1 MEALKIK
8 EAEIPE
14 RRFFGVIPRKDEE
27 SVPGDEIFYPESDG
41 KPMSDNTKQ
50 YRWIVKIKEGIE
62 SMYADAPDVFT
73 AADLFW
79 YPVKGD
85 NMTKAAPDVMV
96 AFGRPKGDRGSYRQW
111 EEDNIAPHI
120 VFEIL
125 SPGNTPNEMNKKFEF
140 YERHGV
146 EEYYIYDPDRIEFRA
161 WLRFGSRLHPVIN
174 TQGWISP
181 GLKIRFE
188 IIDNDLTVFRP
199 DGRKFLTPLEAE
211 RSAEEKLR
219 NTERLAESKIK
230 NTERL
235 AEVKVRNTERLAE
248 VKIKHA
254 ETKAGLERER
264 AEKSE
269 EKARKLAERLRLL
282 GIDPE
287 TV

>member
-1 MEALKIK
+1 M
-8 EAEIPE
+8 
-14 RRFFGVIPRKDEE
+14 F
-27 SVPGDEIFYPESDG
+27 S
-41 KPMSDNTKQ
+41 
-50 YRWIVKIKEGIE
+50 
-62 SMYADAPDVFT
+62 DAPDVFT

-125 SPGNTPNEMNKKFEF
+125 SPGNTPNEMNRKFGF

-146 EEYYIYDPDRIEFRA
+146 EEYYIYDPDRTEFRA
-161 WLRFGSRLHPVIN
+161 WLRFGNRLHPVTD
-174 TQGWISP
+174 TQGWVSP

-188 IIDNDLTVFRP
+188 IIDNELIIFRP
-199 DGRKFLTPLEAE
+199 DGRKFLSPLETE
-211 RSAEEKLR
+211 LLAEEKVKH
-219 NTERLAESKIK
+219 TERLAESKIK

-235 AEVKVRNTERLAE
+235 AEEKVR
-248 VKIKHA
+248 HA
-254 ETKAGLERER
+254 ERKAGLERER
-264 AEKSE
+264 ADRAGKLAEAE
-269 EKARKLAERLRLL
+269 REKARKLAERLRSL

>member
-8 EAEIPE
+8 ETDISG
-14 RRFFGVIPRKDEE
+14 RRIFGLLSRKSEE
-27 SVPGDEIFYPESDG
+27 SEIFYPESDG
-41 KPMSDNTKQ
+41 KPMADNTKQ

-62 SMYADAPDVFT
+62 SLFADEPDVFV

-96 AFGRPKGDRGSYRQW
+96 AFDRPKGDRGSYRQW
-111 EEDNIAPHI
+111 EENDVAPQI

-125 SPGNTPNEMNKKFEF
+125 SPGNSPNEMNKKFEF
-140 YERHGV
+140 YERYGV
-146 EEYYIYDPDRIEFRA
+146 EEYYVYDPDRIEFRG
-161 WLRFGSRLHPVIN
+161 WLRFGNRLHPVIN

-199 DGRKFLTPLEAE
+199 DGRKFLTPLE
-211 RSAEEKLR
+211 
-219 NTERLAESKIK
+219 TERLAE
-230 NTERL
+230 E
-235 AEVKVRNTERLAE
+235 KVRYTEHLAK

-254 ETKAGLERER
+254 ETKADHERER
-264 AEKSE
+264 AEKAE
-269 EKARKLAERLRLL
+269 EESRAERKKALKLAEKLRSL

-287 TV
+287 SI

>member
-219 NTERLAESKIK
+219 NTERLAE
-230 NTERL
+230 
-235 AEVKVRNTERLAE
+235 